1 MNKFIKDSVQEMQIS
16 GIRRFNALA
25 SKYDDVIKLTI
36 GELDFYTPENIKNA
50 TKLALDNNYT
60 RYTQN
65 KGIDDLRV
73 AISNKYDNLYSKEEI
88 VITVGTTEAISI
100 IIKSIISPNDE
111 IMIPTPGYVGYEPLV
126 LLEGGSV
133 SYVNTTASSFQ
144 ITLESLEKAYSAKTK
159 ALLVTNPNNPTGY
172 VLTEDEMDIIVDF
185 VKAKDILLISDEIYE
200 DTASKKDYKSFSK
213 YTNLKNNLIIL
224 NGFSKSH
231 AMTGFRIGYLLADLS
246 LTKHFVKV
254 HQYSVTSAT
263 TISQYA
269 ALEAIMTPFE
279 NLSNILKER
288 RDYLLTRLE
297 QMGITVNV
305 SKGAFYLFPNIS
317 KFGMSSEEFCI
328 KLLKENKLALIP
340 GEYFLGNHTEYVRIS
355 YAAPIQVLEQAM
367 NRLEAF
373 LSNM

>member
-213 YTNLKNNLIIL
+213 YTNLKKNLIIL

-231 AMTGFRIGYLLADLS
+231 AMTGFRIG
-246 LTKHFVKV
+246 
-254 HQYSVTSAT
+254 
-263 TISQYA
+263 I
-269 ALEAIMTPFE
+269 
-279 NLSNILKER
+279 
-288 RDYLLTRLE
+288 
-297 QMGITVNV
+297 
-305 SKGAFYLFPNIS
+305 
-317 KFGMSSEEFCI
+317 C
-328 KLLKENKLALIP
+328 
-340 GEYFLGNHTEYVRIS
+340 
-355 YAAPIQVLEQAM
+355 
-367 NRLEAF
+367 
-373 LSNM
+373 

>member
-213 YTNLKNNLIIL
+213 YTNLKKNLIIL

>member
-1 MNKFIKDSVQEMQIS
+1 MSILLHVLFGFLFSFLGSITPSMLNMTALKISLEKNKKESYYYSLGVSLIVCIQAYIA
-16 GIRRFNALA
+16 ILLT
-25 SKYDDVIKLTI
+25 KYIYENPTI
-36 GELDFYTPENIKNA
+36 
-50 TKLALDNNYT
+50 
-60 RYTQN
+60 
-65 KGIDDLRV
+65 
-73 AISNKYDNLYSKEEI
+73 
-88 VITVGTTEAISI
+88 
-100 IIKSIISPNDE
+100 
-111 IMIPTPGYVGYEPLV
+111 
-126 LLEGGSV
+126 
-133 SYVNTTASSFQ
+133 
-144 ITLESLEKAYSAKTK
+144 LESLEKAYSAKTK

-185 VKAKDILLISDEIYE
+185 VKAEDILLISDEIYE

-213 YTNLKNNLIIL
+213 YTNLKKNLIIL

>member
-213 YTNLKNNLIIL
+213 YTNLKKNLIIL

-328 KLLKENKLALIP
+328 KLLKNYYFVHVLITTIDKK
-340 GEYFLGNHTEYVRIS
+340 FI
-355 YAAPIQVLEQAM
+355 
-367 NRLEAF
+367 
-373 LSNM
+373 